1 MTEIHE
7 YNLAL
12 KATNRENEVI
22 PLSLVVSLGTGL
34 IPTTYTLNEIDVFRP
49 ESLWDTAK
57 LAFGISA
64 LGTLLVDQATASDG
78 RVVDR
83 ARTWCSMIGVPY
95 YRFNPQLSTE
105 VAMDE
110 KSDEILVHMIWNAK
124 AFMHANR
131 DVVQELATIIGR
143 DSSLEKN

>member
-1 MTEIHE
+1 
-7 YNLAL
+7 L
-12 KATNRENEVI
+12 KASGKEDQVV

-34 IPTTYTLNEIDVFRP
+34 IPVTPLKDIDVFRP
-49 ESLWDTAK
+49 ESLWDTVR
-57 LAFGISA
+57 LGMGISA

-95 YRFNPQLSTE
+95 YRFNPQLSQE

-110 KSDEILVHMIWNAK
+110 KNDKTLVEMLWTAK
-124 AFMHANR
+124 ASMHANR
-131 DVVQELATIIGR
+131 DSVKELAAIMERHFGMA
-143 DSSLEKN
+143 N